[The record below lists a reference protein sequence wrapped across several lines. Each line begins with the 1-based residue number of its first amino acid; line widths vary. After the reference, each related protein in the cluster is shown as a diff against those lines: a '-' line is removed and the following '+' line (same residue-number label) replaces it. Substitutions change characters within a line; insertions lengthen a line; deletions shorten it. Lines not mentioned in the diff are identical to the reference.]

1 MKEIKFRAWD
11 SEKEE
16 MARVISIGGEDITL
30 QDSEGGTWDSVTG
43 YIAYPMQYT
52 GIKDK
57 NGVEIY
63 EGDIVIKNQFGYEGT
78 FQVLFVEESSG
89 FFLKDAVGELWS
101 MGSLN
106 PIEVIGN
113 IYENP
118 ELLNR

>member
-1 MKEIKFRAWD
+1 MREIKFRAWD

-16 MARVISIGGEDITL
+16 MAKVISIGGEDITL
-30 QDSEGGTWDSVTG
+30 QDDEGDIWDSVMG

-57 NGVEIY
+57 NDVEIY
-63 EGDIVIKNQFGYEGT
+63 EGDIVIKSQFGYDGT

-89 FFLKDAVGELWS
+89 FFLKDAVSELWS